1 MPRSVPLTAPEAL
14 RYSRQL
20 VMPEIGPVGQRRL
33 KGSSVAVVG
42 VGGLGTPAAVYLT
55 AAGVGKICLIDGD
68 DVEVSNLQRQFLF
81 DEGDVGRKK
90 VEVAKERL
98 QRINPNVEVVAHDSR
113 LDSNNALEVLGAYEA
128 VVDATDN
135 LPARYLINDAC
146 VLLRKPDVYA
156 SVLGLEGQ
164 ASVFFS
170 LLGPCYRCLSPVPP
184 PAASVKSCEDAGV
197 LGVVPGIMG
206 AIQAAQAVQVLL
218 GIGAPLVG
226 RILVFDGLEASF
238 EEVRLKKDPRCAVCG
253 SNPSVTKLVDYE
265 EFCGLR
271 GAPKAVGFNVTPTEL
286 KAALEARGKV
296 ILLDV
301 REPLEYELCHLQ
313 GARLMPLGELPQ
325 RKGELEPE
333 SEIIVYCHVGVRST
347 QAVSYLRRSGFSS
360 VRNLQGGIDA
370 WAREVDPGMPRY

>member
-1 MPRSVPLTAPEAL
+1 
-14 RYSRQL
+14 
-20 VMPEIGPVGQRRL
+20 MPEIGPVGQRRL

-218 GIGAPLVG
+218 GIGALLVG